1 MNFITNASYKTYRGI
16 GLTFMAALLIVGVFS
31 FNALNANA
39 LVAPLCEPNNPD
51 IIYSD
56 SDTQVEGGGSAVAVT
71 PHSVWLSTVSIPGAT
86 WVWDADKTPA
96 NDTGS
101 NPAGTLTFT
110 RTFTITDTPTGA
122 TLDITTDN
130 SYVATINGHAIG
142 SDGTW
147 QSVESY
153 VIPAGDL
160 LSGTNTLTIVA
171 TNDGPDGPGNPAGL
185 LYKLTV
191 NSEVCPPDLDFGD
204 APDPGHSYPTR
215 LVSDGARHVIVPGVY
230 LGTLIDAETDV
241 VPGSDALED
250 DNFGIDDEDGV
261 LITSSPVACPTN
273 HGCIL
278 VTGTTATMEVTAS
291 VAGYI
296 DAWVDWSTSGVFEP
310 TDRIFNNQPVVAG
323 LNTLTFA
330 VPIDGNASNYVE
342 SFLRVRFHTT
352 DGALLPSGLASDGEV
367 EDYQIAI
374 RNWCEPGQEPGT
386 DPGYPYSCIP
396 VQACR
401 VDVVSAVGDQGVGNG
416 NAVAAWIH
424 SGWTTALNSVATWIW
439 DSYQIQNLAVDESK
453 TFTKDFYVDGP
464 VNDATLNLAAD
475 NRYWVTINGN
485 PIISNTGEFNYGAVT
500 GPTDVTTNVVSGW
513 NTIEFKIENIANG
526 ELNPEINPAAGIY
539 QLVVNGRE
547 EGVCEQP
554 PADDTTLTVIKMTN
568 PDGSTQPFDFTLDSE
583 AFATLQDNDDGSGA
597 IPVATGTH
605 LLAEIGLPDWG
616 LTGWECRND
625 AEQLVGTD
633 MGESG
638 IELDFSHGDDITCTF
653 TNTKDEAPFC
663 EGNLIKNGSFEAPI
677 VTDNGGDWQL
687 FANLTPGLEWI
698 AKLVDTETDA
708 PLEIQA
714 GYSGWVAQNGD
725 QYAELDSTAPTT
737 ISQNVVTTPGQAYKL
752 TYWRATRP
760 GTLPE
765 NNAVWVTQNGE
776 QIDSNVFGVTSSN
789 PDWYMSP
796 EVTFIA
802 TSSLT
807 NLAFKD
813 IGSSADSLGTF
824 IDSVCLVPTKNPEP
838 KTCSL
843 DVVSDTT
850 NVVVETGLNAVATWV
865 HPGWTTSIPGATWIW
880 KSLNVENPTSDE
892 IYTFTK
898 YFNWTDTT
906 KLVSANL
913 DLATDN
919 SYRVWVNDQGVSTST
934 DENNFSAAD
943 SYDVKSLLVNGTNKI
958 TVEVKNWALGG
969 STAETNPAGALY
981 KLTLTGEDGSCTPD
995 PLPQCSDGIDNDED
1009 GFTDWPSDTTCGG
1022 PSDNDEQGGGGDEQ
1036 RGTIIIKK
1044 EVTDGSDSDVNFF
1057 FNATWLGEEGTF
1069 SLTGGDEKSY
1079 VLAPGEYGVDEAQ
1092 KLGWTLTNESC
1103 VSDNP
1108 TPTKVFSEIQTQ
1120 ITSDITLHDG
1130 EVVTCT
1136 FINDQDKKNN
1146 GDDDG
1151 GGQSSGGG
1159 GRSHRN
1165 RSSSTGEVLGE
1176 QVLGDQVAL
1185 APVGAPNTG
1194 FGGLKMCFY

>member
-31 FNALNANA
+31 FGSVVKAEDNHGNNNINICHSLGNGSYTTVSVSKSGNLNGHNGGGIHST
-39 LVAPLCEPNNPD
+39 D
-51 IIYSD
+51 IIPSFDYND
-56 SDTQVEGGGSAVAVT
+56 HGPHHYPGKNWDT
-71 PHSVWLSTVSIPGAT
+71 
-86 WVWDADKTPA
+86 
-96 NDTGS
+96 TGQ
-101 NPAGTLTFT
+101 
-110 RTFTITDTPTGA
+110 
-122 TLDITTDN
+122 
-130 SYVATINGHAIG
+130 AI
-142 SDGTW
+142 W
-147 QSVESY
+147 
-153 VIPAGDL
+153 
-160 LSGTNTLTIVA
+160 N
-171 TNDGPDGPGNPAGL
+171 NN
-185 LYKLTV
+185 
-191 NSEVCPPDLDFGD
+191 C
-204 APDPGHSYPTR
+204 
-215 LVSDGARHVIVPGVY
+215 
-230 LGTLIDAETDV
+230 V
-241 VPGSDALED
+241 VP
-250 DNFGIDDEDGV
+250 
-261 LITSSPVACPTN
+261 PTK
-273 HGCIL
+273 G
-278 VTGTTATMEVTAS
+278 
-291 VAGYI
+291 
-296 DAWVDWSTSGVFEP
+296 
-310 TDRIFNNQPVVAG
+310 
-323 LNTLTFA
+323 
-330 VPIDGNASNYVE
+330 
-342 SFLRVRFHTT
+342 
-352 DGALLPSGLASDGEV
+352 
-367 EDYQIAI
+367 
-374 RNWCEPGQEPGT
+374 
-386 DPGYPYSCIP
+386 
-396 VQACR
+396 
-401 VDVVSAVGDQGVGNG
+401 
-416 NAVAAWIH
+416 
-424 SGWTTALNSVATWIW
+424 
-439 DSYQIQNLAVDESK
+439 
-453 TFTKDFYVDGP
+453 
-464 VNDATLNLAAD
+464 
-475 NRYWVTINGN
+475 
-485 PIISNTGEFNYGAVT
+485 
-500 GPTDVTTNVVSGW
+500 
-513 NTIEFKIENIANG
+513 
-526 ELNPEINPAAGIY
+526 
-539 QLVVNGRE
+539 
-547 EGVCEQP
+547 
-554 PADDTTLTVIKMTN
+554 TLTVIKHVINDNGGSAMASDFMMKLTGQNDFAGSENGTIFNTLTPGHYVVGETQLPGYTASYSGDCNVDGVTLAAGDSKTCTITN
-568 PDGSTQPFDFTLDSE
+568 NDDVPPPPDRDQDGVPDSSDNCVSTANPNQEDADGDGVGDACDNCPQISNADQADSNQDSVGDACTPVGDDDDDTGGSITIDKVVSEGADGSHQFTFNYGDSSFLLSGNDAPHVLSGLSSGTYIISE
-583 AFATLQDNDDGSGA
+583 ADAGSDWFLSNISCSSGVEYATNKENGS
-597 IPVATGTH
+597 VTVY
-605 LLAEIGLPDWG
+605 L
-616 LTGWECRND
+616 
-625 AEQLVGTD
+625 
-633 MGESG
+633 SG
-638 IELDFSHGDDITCTF
+638 GKDVLCTF
-653 TNTKDEAPFC
+653 TNTYQPQTSFC

-687 FANLTPGLEWI
+687 FANLTSGLEWI
-698 AKLVDTETDA
+698 AKLVGTETDA

-737 ISQNVVTTPGQAYKL
+737 ISQDVVTTPGQAYKL

-865 HPGWTTSIPGATWIW
+865 HPGWTASIPGATWIW

-919 SYRVWVNDQGVSTST
+919 SYRVWVNDQGVGTST

-995 PLPQCSDGIDNDED
+995 PLPQCSDGIDNDGD

-1108 TPTKVFSEIQTQ
+1108 TPTKEFSEIQTQ

-1136 FINDQDKKNN
+1136 FVNDQDKKNN